1 MLTKELLK
9 KRSVWRYVFVMIIQL
24 ENDMGKKLMTFLK
37 TNELIFFLK
46 DWRKNVRSGSL
57 TKGEL
62 QIKIDF
68 KTCATLIS
76 FYLLKQE
83 PLKKTFFQ
91 RFFPTFYPSIMYTT
105 QLLCFM
111 FIWLFE
117 IITSVGKVHVE
128 LQKTDFLIEL
138 LKKFKNQEQALNHV
152 HCMK

>member
-83 PLKKTFFQ
+83 PLKKNV
-91 RFFPTFYPSIMYTT
+91 FPTIFSNFLSLHNVHNTIAVFYVYLTIWNHNFSW
-105 QLLCFM
+105 QGSM
-111 FIWLFE
+111 FL
-117 IITSVGKVHVE
+117 VE
-128 LQKTDFLIEL
+128 KFRNIGIEL
-138 LKKFKNQEQALNHV
+138 LSQTYISNSYIFAT
-152 HCMK
+152 